1 MVLFEQNENG
11 YANAQ
16 IYLLLKGSTGTVW
29 FDCVQL
35 EEGNVINRYNL
46 VENADFTSY
55 SGNVPT
61 FWTRNNLTTS
71 DTIDTSADSMKQS
84 YMSAARFKI
93 NGDCKPSTAK
103 TLSQTIYVSGN
114 ANDSLVLGG
123 WAKGTSVSLT
133 RDSAKLFGL
142 TAEVK
147 YTDGTSDNFLVSFS
161 EDSNIWQ
168 YACGA
173 IVANKAFDSV
183 IIRPHYSGEAN
194 AAWFDG
200 IQLFREVFGQTYSYD
215 ADGNLVSAKDLE
227 SKNEQFTYT
236 NNDLT
241 KYVTPDLREYTY
253 TYDANHNLKK
263 LPPPRMTYAYIYD
276 LN

>member
-1 MVLFEQNENG
+1 MRTSPASSIILSNNGNRPTIGYDANNQISQITDGAGRVVLFEQNENG

-84 YMSAARFKI
+84 YMSAASFKI

-103 TLSQTIYVSGN
+103 TLSHTIYVSRQCKRFPRVRWMG
-114 ANDSLVLGG
+114 
-123 WAKGTSVSLT
+123 KGTSVSLT
-133 RDSAKLFGL
+133 RIPQNSSGL
-142 TAEVK
+142 
-147 YTDGTSDNFLVSFS
+147 
-161 EDSNIWQ
+161 Q
-168 YACGA
+168 
-173 IVANKAFDSV
+173 
-183 IIRPHYSGEAN
+183 
-194 AAWFDG
+194 
-200 IQLFREVFGQTYSYD
+200 
-215 ADGNLVSAKDLE
+215 
-227 SKNEQFTYT
+227 
-236 NNDLT
+236 
-241 KYVTPDLREYTY
+241 
-253 TYDANHNLKK
+253 KK
-263 LPPPRMTYAYIYD
+263 
-276 LN
+276 